1 MYYFHESLSFWYFMY
16 FLVFLTIIFL
26 ETGGLQYAQKLKIC
40 QEKWSKG
47 LLNKLINYC
56 IINKISD
63 CGKK

>member
-1 MYYFHESLSFWYFMY
+1 M
-16 FLVFLTIIFL
+16 IFL
-26 ETGGLQYAQKLKIC
+26 ETGLQHAEKPKTC

-47 LLNKLINYC
+47 LLNKLIIYC